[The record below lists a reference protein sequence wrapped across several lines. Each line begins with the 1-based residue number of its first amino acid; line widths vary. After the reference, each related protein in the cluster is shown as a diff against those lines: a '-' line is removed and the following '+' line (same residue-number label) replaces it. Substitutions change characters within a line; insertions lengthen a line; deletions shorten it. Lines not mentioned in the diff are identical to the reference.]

1 MAAGAGL
8 VSMKTAVA
16 IAWGVMLL
24 SECAD
29 RPLPAPDTTWAQRY
43 AFFLPPSKGVCSEWT
58 HSTGYEYQDTIFF
71 DRDRRTV
78 ILRAR
83 FSLAA
88 TPQGECSGRVRKTVV
103 NGLTRRDQVGGSANQ
118 RCRTTI
124 IEKPQWGRYAFAYSG
139 LDRVQ
144 AARADAIIDGVC
156 WGGIPDL
163 PSLYTNPDEILP
175 CTAGAS

>member
-1 MAAGAGL
+1 
-8 VSMKTAVA
+8 MKTAVA

-24 SECAD
+24 SGCAD
-29 RPLPAPDTTWAQRY
+29 RPLPAPDTTWAQQY
-43 AFFLPPSKGVCSEWT
+43 MFFLPPSKGVCSEWT
-58 HSTGYEYQDTIFF
+58 HSTGYEYQDTTFF

-83 FSLAA
+83 FGLAA
-88 TPQGECSGRVRKTVV
+88 TPQGECRGRVRKTVV
-103 NGLTRRDQVGGSANQ
+103 NGLTRRDRIGGSASQ

-139 LDRVQ
+139 LDTAQ
-144 AARADAIIDGVC
+144 AARADAIIDGVR

-163 PSLYTNPDEILP
+163 PSPYTNPDEILP
-175 CTAGAS
+175 CTPGAS